1 MKSIKQSRYILIT
14 QITLLLIIQGCSSK
28 KELNVATLSD
38 KWISISSPRCEVW
51 FQNWGTYQRLLVI
64 LDDDST
70 EVLSSPYV
78 TEKKGKPYLKPKPYK
93 KVEKQQLKG
102 NLYWNGEPSWKDGIE
117 NTARWEVDRANPK
130 LKLPRSY
137 EVSFTLNNG
146 ELKMDA
152 SKDNESYLD
161 LILIKLNKY

>member
-14 QITLLLIIQGCSSK
+14 QITLLLSIQGCSSK

-38 KWISISSPRCEVW
+38 KWISTSSPRCEVW

-70 EVLSSPYV
+70 EVLPSPYV

-102 NLYWNGEPSWKDGIE
+102 NLYWNEEPSWKDGIE
-117 NTARWEVDRANPK
+117 NTARWEVDRANPN
-130 LKLPRSY
+130 LKLPQLY
-137 EVSFTLNNG
+137 KVSFTLDNG
-146 ELKMDA
+146 ELIMDVNREGKPNLELTL
-152 SKDNESYLD
+152 SELNSY
-161 LILIKLNKY
+161 